1 MSFLSSIATVL
12 LLGVTSSK
20 PSDFVVM
27 QFTAKW
33 CEPCKEMQPAIEQ
46 LAQQGWVIRNVDVDL
61 EKSIVQRMKVSH
73 LPTLLILK
81 NGREVDRITGVH
93 TYPELAKLLSSDKQA
108 AAIRSTT
115 ASQPEAKP
123 LEMATS
129 SLEPFPMLD
138 ASSDGFEP
146 KQPQQNQTQQ
156 NQTQLDRSNAT
167 FASQNVSPTTSSN
180 QSNISA
186 INKRNNH
193 AISPTGTSQQSSTI
207 NLTATRPAVDP
218 MSTTVRIKTEDES
231 SMAYGTGTM
240 IDQVNGE
247 VLVITCGHL
256 FRDLKPTT
264 RIIVEAP
271 VNGQPGQFAGTVID
285 YQCEET
291 DIGLLSFK
299 VGVDVPVARLLPRG
313 TALREG
319 ESVASLGC
327 DGGADPTRRDSHITK
342 LNRYLGP
349 SNVEVAKAPVQ
360 GRSGGGL
367 FNQAG
372 QLIGVCYAADKELD
386 EGLYSGPEVVYAQ
399 LARLGLTRLYSEP
412 SPANDTPANN
422 LANNLI
428 ARSGQPNP
436 NLASANPQTGTA
448 SSANVFPDQIR
459 RDTRSQTRSDG
470 NPRDWQQT
478 VDQAAQL
485 ARSNAAA
492 IAVAS
497 ASLVAT
503 SNITATIRDASG
515 RERTVSIPNPSPAL
529 LQMLEAPTQTSQ
541 LSSSTSSLGAGSS
554 IR

>member
-12 LLGVTSSK
+12 LLGITSGK

-81 NGREVDRITGVH
+81 NGREVERITGVH
-93 TYPELAKLLSSDKQA
+93 TYPELAKLFAIDNQA
-108 AAIRSTT
+108 SANRLGSV
-115 ASQPEAKP
+115 SQPGAKP
-123 LEMATS
+123 LELPTS
-129 SLEPFPMLD
+129 PLEPFPMLD
-138 ASSDGFEP
+138 ASPDDSQLGQSQLN
-146 KQPQQNQTQQ
+146 QP
-156 NQTQLDRSNAT
+156 QLDRPNAT
-167 FASQNVSPTTSSN
+167 FASQNVSPSTTSS
-180 QSNISA
+180 QSNIKA
-186 INKRNNH
+186 INQTINQTSSQTNK
-193 AISPTGTSQQSSTI
+193 SPT
-207 NLTATRPAVDP
+207 AARPAVDP
-218 MSTTVRIKTEDES
+218 MSTTVRIKTEDEN

-256 FRDLKPTT
+256 FRDMKPST

-271 VNGQPGQFAGTVID
+271 VNGQLGQFAGTVID
-285 YQCEET
+285 YQCDET

-299 VGVDVPVARLLPRG
+299 VGVEVPVAKLLPRG

-319 ESVASLGC
+319 ESVASFGC
-327 DGGADPTRRDSHITK
+327 DGGADPTRRDSQITK

-399 LARLGLTRLYSEP
+399 LARLGLTRLYAEP
-412 SPANDTPANN
+412 SPANDSPTSNV
-422 LANNLI
+422 ANNLI
-428 ARSGQPNP
+428 ARTGQPNP
-436 NLASANPQTGTA
+436 NMTTA
-448 SSANVFPDQIR
+448 SPQSGNVSSENLFPDQIR
-459 RDTRSQTRSDG
+459 RDPRSQARSDR
-470 NPRDWQQT
+470 NTQDWQQT

-485 ARSNAAA
+485 ARSNASA
-492 IAVAS
+492 IAAAS

-503 SNITATIRDASG
+503 SSITATIRDASG

-529 LQMLEAPTQTSQ
+529 LQMLDAPTQTAQ
-541 LSSSTSSLGAGSS
+541 LSTSPASLGSASM

>member
-1 MSFLSSIATVL
+1 MEDPLDMSFISSIATVL
-12 LLGVTSSK
+12 LLGITSGK

-93 TYPELAKLLSSDKQA
+93 TYPELLKLLSIDNRPA
-108 AAIRSTT
+108 AGRS
-115 ASQPEAKP
+115 APNSHPEAKP
-123 LEMATS
+123 LDMATS
-129 SLEPFPMLD
+129 SLEPFPMLEANFD
-138 ASSDGFEP
+138 ESLQNIPASA
-146 KQPQQNQTQQ
+146 
-156 NQTQLDRSNAT
+156 L
-167 FASQNVSPTTSSN
+167 SS
-180 QSNISA
+180 QSNIQT
-186 INKRNNH
+186 NNQTS
-193 AISPTGTSQQSSTI
+193 SPTALSAANQNSI
-207 NLTATRPAVDP
+207 AAKPAPDP

-271 VNGQPGQFAGTVID
+271 VNGQLGQFAGTVID
-285 YQCEET
+285 YKCDET

-299 VGVDVPVARLLPRG
+299 VGFDVAVARLLPRG

-327 DGGADPTRRDSHITK
+327 DGGADPTRCDSHITK

-386 EGLYSGPEVVYAQ
+386 EGLYSGPEVVYSQ

-412 SPANDTPANN
+412 SPASESPTNNVANN
-422 LANNLI
+422 LN
-428 ARSGQPNP
+428 ARSGQPIA
-436 NLASANPQTGTA
+436 NLASANPQTGT
-448 SSANVFPDQIR
+448 SSSENVFPDRIQ
-459 RDTRSQTRSDG
+459 RDPRSQSRSDR
-470 NPRDWQQT
+470 NTQDWQQT
-478 VDQAAQL
+478 VDQATQL
-485 ARSNAAA
+485 ARSNASA
-492 IAVAS
+492 IAAAS
-497 ASLVAT
+497 ASIVAT
-503 SNITATIRDASG
+503 SSITATIRDASG

-529 LQMLEAPTQTSQ
+529 LQMLADPTQTAQ
-541 LSSSTSSLGAGSS
+541 LSSSPSSLGTGSM

>member
-12 LLGVTSSK
+12 LLGITSGK

-27 QFTAKW
+27 QFTARW

-81 NGREVDRITGVH
+81 NGRETDRITGVH
-93 TYPELAKLLSSDKQA
+93 TYPELAKLLSIDSRP
-108 AAIRSTT
+108 AAIRSAP

-123 LEMATS
+123 FDMATS
-129 SLEPFPMLD
+129 TLEPFPMLEANPD
-138 ASSDGFEP
+138 DSQLNQS
-146 KQPQQNQTQQ
+146 QQNQS
-156 NQTQLDRSNAT
+156 QLDRPNAT
-167 FASQNVSPTTSSN
+167 FASQNASPSTSSS
-180 QSNISA
+180 QSNIRA
-186 INKRNNH
+186 INKTNNQTSSST
-193 AISPTGTSQQSSTI
+193 ALSPTAPLSQE
-207 NLTATRPAVDP
+207 ATRPPVDP
-218 MSTTVRIKTEDES
+218 LSTTVRIKTEDES

-271 VNGQPGQFAGTVID
+271 VNGQLGQFAGTVID
-285 YQCEET
+285 YQCDET

-299 VGVDVPVARLLPRG
+299 VGVDVSVARLLPRG

-319 ESVASLGC
+319 ESVASFGC

-386 EGLYSGPEVVYAQ
+386 EGLYSGPEVVYSQ

-412 SPANDTPANN
+412 SPANDTPTNN

-428 ARSGQPNP
+428 ARGGQPTP
-436 NLASANPQTGTA
+436 NLAPANPQTGTVA
-448 SSANVFPDQIR
+448 SENLFPDQMR
-459 RDTRSQTRSDG
+459 RDPRSQSRSDR
-470 NPRDWQQT
+470 NTQDWQQT

-485 ARSNAAA
+485 ARSNASA
-492 IAVAS
+492 IAAAS

-503 SNITATIRDASG
+503 SSITATIRDASG
-515 RERTVSIPNPSPAL
+515 HERTISIPNPSPAL
-529 LQMLEAPTQTSQ
+529 MQMLEAPKQTAQ
-541 LSSSTSSLGAGSS
+541 LSSSPSSLGDGSV

>member
-1 MSFLSSIATVL
+1 MEDPLVMSFLSSIATVL
-12 LLGVTSSK
+12 LLGITSGK

-81 NGREVDRITGVH
+81 NGREVERITGVH
-93 TYPELAKLLSSDKQA
+93 TYPELAKLFAIDNQA
-108 AAIRSTT
+108 SANRLESV
-115 ASQPEAKP
+115 SQPGAKP
-123 LEMATS
+123 LDLPTS
-129 SLEPFPMLD
+129 PLEPFPMLD
-138 ASSDGFEP
+138 ASPDDSQLGQSQLN
-146 KQPQQNQTQQ
+146 QP
-156 NQTQLDRSNAT
+156 QLDRPNAT
-167 FASQNVSPTTSSN
+167 FASQNVSTSTTSS
-180 QSNISA
+180 QSNIKA
-186 INKRNNH
+186 INQTSSQTN
-193 AISPTGTSQQSSTI
+193 ISPTAS
-207 NLTATRPAVDP
+207 RPAVDP
-218 MSTTVRIKTEDES
+218 MSTTVRIKTEDEN

-256 FRDLKPTT
+256 FRDMKPST

-285 YQCEET
+285 YQCDET

-299 VGVDVPVARLLPRG
+299 VGVEVPVAKLLPRG

-319 ESVASLGC
+319 ESVASFGC
-327 DGGADPTRRDSHITK
+327 DGGADPTRRDSQITK

-412 SPANDTPANN
+412 SSTNDSPANVATN
-422 LANNLI
+422 LV
-428 ARSGQPNP
+428 ARSGQS
-436 NLASANPQTGTA
+436 NLNVASPNPQTGTA
-448 SSANVFPDQIR
+448 SSENLFPDQIR
-459 RDTRSQTRSDG
+459 RDPRSQARSDR
-470 NPRDWQQT
+470 NTQDWQQT

-485 ARSNAAA
+485 ARSNASA
-492 IAVAS
+492 IAAAS

-503 SNITATIRDASG
+503 SSITATIRDASG
-515 RERTVSIPNPSPAL
+515 HERTVSIPNPSPAL
-529 LQMLEAPTQTSQ
+529 LQMLDAPTQTAQ
-541 LSSSTSSLGAGSS
+541 LSTSPATLGSASM